1 MNDVSEVLVLFAAG
15 DFAVAEALGRH
26 GGAHRSRALEPA
38 GGSGAARV
46 AAALVA
52 AERVIEEEDPGAVV
66 LCGSGPEIAAAAL
79 VAAKL
84 GVPVARV
91 TADRAAG
98 GDDPAASADLD
109 GRIAE
114 RLCDL
119 VVPGGDDARV
129 ADEIRAWLATYT
141 LSP

>member
-1 MNDVSEVLVLFAAG
+1 MNDTPEILVLFAAG
-15 DFAVAEALGRH
+15 GNGAAEALGRH
-26 GGAHRSRALEPA
+26 LGAHRSRALEPA
-38 GGSGAARV
+38 RGSAARV
-46 AAALVA
+46 AAALVT
-52 AERVIEEEDPGAVV
+52 AERVIGEQAPDAVV
-66 LCGSGPEIAAAAL
+66 LCGPGPEVGAAAL

-91 TADRAAG
+91 TAASGAA
-98 GDDPAASADLD
+98 GDDPAALADLD

>member
-1 MNDVSEVLVLFAAG
+1 MNDTPEILVLFAAG
-15 DFAVAEALGRH
+15 GNGAAEALGRH
-26 GGAHRSRALEPA
+26 LGAHRSRALEPA

-46 AAALVA
+46 AAALVT
-52 AERVIEEEDPGAVV
+52 AERVIGEQAPDAVV
-66 LCGSGPEIAAAAL
+66 LCGPGPEVGAAAL

-91 TADRAAG
+91 TAASGAA
-98 GDDPAASADLD
+98 GDDPAALADLD

>member
-66 LCGSGPEIAAAAL
+66 LCGPGPEVGTAAL

-91 TADRAAG
+91 TVDSAASG
-98 GDDPAASADLD
+98 NDPAVLADLD

>member
-1 MNDVSEVLVLFAAG
+1 MNNAPEILILFAAG
-15 DFAVAEALGRH
+15 DSGDAEALGGH
-26 GGAHRSRALEPA
+26 LGAHRSSALEPA
-38 GGSGAARV
+38 GGSGAARL
-46 AAALVA
+46 AAAIVA
-52 AERVIEEEDPGAVV
+52 AERVIGEEEPGVVV
-66 LCGSGPEIAAAAL
+66 LCGPGPEVGAAAL

-91 TADRAAG
+91 AADSAAA
-98 GDDPAASADLD
+98 GDDPAALADLD

-119 VVPGGDDARV
+119 VVPGGDDARA

>member
-1 MNDVSEVLVLFAAG
+1 MG
-15 DFAVAEALGRH
+15 
-26 GGAHRSRALEPA
+26 
-38 GGSGAARV
+38 
-46 AAALVA
+46 
-52 AERVIEEEDPGAVV
+52 AERVIEEEEPGAVV
-66 LCGSGPEIAAAAL
+66 LCGPGPEVGAAAL

-91 TADRAAG
+91 TADSAAT
-98 GDDPAASADLD
+98 GDDPAALADLD

>member
-1 MNDVSEVLVLFAAG
+1 MNDASEILLMFAAG
-15 DFAVAEALGRH
+15 D
-26 GGAHRSRALEPA
+26 
-38 GGSGAARV
+38 SGAF
-46 AAALVA
+46 
-52 AERVIEEEDPGAVV
+52 
-66 LCGSGPEIAAAAL
+66 
-79 VAAKL
+79 
-84 GVPVARV
+84 
-91 TADRAAG
+91 
-98 GDDPAASADLD
+98 ADLD